1 MSGTRHSLCNSFY
14 EDFEK
19 VEIAKPCPICF
30 YHNAVI
36 LGGSHP
42 RKPVLQG
49 NCSKINLKL
58 SDIIL
63 SNLSHTN

>member
-19 VEIAKPCPICF
+19 VEIAKPCPICI

-42 RKPVLQG
+42 RKPA
-49 NCSKINLKL
+49 KKNLKL

-63 SNLSHTN
+63 INLSHTN